1 MASGG
6 GADFLLATLAV
17 LVLFL
22 AVAVVAA
29 AAAGAGP
36 FAGPARGGGAP
47 PPYSGSCLG
56 PDSDAEG
63 SDAEGSDSD
72 AEGPDSD
79 AEGSDCSDAEGPDA
93 GPGSDCSSV
102 SVGAPGPGAREAL
115 LDPCADSEADSDA
128 DSEADSDAGPLGR
141 PRGLVS
147 ESDRFGAPAPAAEGR
162 TRRLEVRL
170 PPVAWRPPA
179 GAAEFHG
186 PDGPG
191 VTPGFA
197 PHPALPDHDEPE

>member
-22 AVAVVAA
+22 AVAAVAA

-47 PPYSGSCLG
+47 PPYSGPCLG
-56 PDSDAEG
+56 LDLDAEG
-63 SDAEGSDSD
+63 PDPEGSDSEGSDSD
-72 AEGPDSD
+72 
-79 AEGSDCSDAEGPDA
+79 GSDCSDAEGSGA
-93 GPGSDCSSV
+93 EGSDGCSSV

-191 VTPGFA
+191 VAPGFA

>member
-1 MASGG
+1 MASGE

-22 AVAVVAA
+22 AVAAVAA

-36 FAGPARGGGAP
+36 FARPARGGGAP
-47 PPYSGSCLG
+47 PPYSGPCLG

-63 SDAEGSDSD
+63 PDSEGSDSD
-72 AEGPDSD
+72 
-79 AEGSDCSDAEGPDA
+79 GSDCSDAEGSGA
-93 GPGSDCSSV
+93 EGSDGCSSV

-115 LDPCADSEADSDA
+115 LDPCADSEADSDSDA

-191 VTPGFA
+191 VAPGFA

>member
-1 MASGG
+1 MASGE
-6 GADFLLATLAV
+6 GADFLLATVAV

-22 AVAVVAA
+22 AVAAAAVAA
-29 AAAGAGP
+29 RAGG
-36 FAGPARGGGAP
+36 GPAAPRCAGGRGL
-47 PPYSGSCLG
+47 SG
-56 PDSDAEG
+56 PG
-63 SDAEGSDSD
+63 S
-72 AEGPDSD
+72 
-79 AEGSDCSDAEGPDA
+79 
-93 GPGSDCSSV
+93 GPGSDPGPSSGTDSDSEMDSETDFESDSEPDSDLGPGPGCSGAGTGA
-102 SVGAPGPGAREAL
+102 GAPGAGGRAAFAL
-115 LDPCADSEADSDA
+115 CADPDSDADSDA
-128 DSEADSDAGPLGR
+128 DSEADADAGPLGR

-162 TRRLEVRL
+162 TRRLAVRL

-191 VTPGFA
+191 VAPGFT